1 MKTNIESALREP
13 FRTGDRRLSAS
24 PWGTFTEEYEMAKV
38 KSEGEPEGKK
48 PAKKKDAAAED
59 ENFNFIVRIA
69 NSDIDG
75 QKRTVIGLQSI
86 KGVGSRVAQV
96 VVRKA
101 TVDPS
106 AKIGSLQ
113 EDQVKALE
121 ESVLSYVEY
130 APNWA
135 INRQM
140 DYETGADM
148 HLISQ
153 DLTLTQNDDI
163 NRMKMI
169 RSYRGIRHETHKK
182 VRGQRT
188 RSNGRRGLTLG
199 VSKKRN

>member
-1 MKTNIESALREP
+1 
-13 FRTGDRRLSAS
+13 
-24 PWGTFTEEYEMAKV
+24 MAEG
-38 KSEGEPEGKK
+38 KSEGKPEGKK
-48 PAKKKDAAAED
+48 PGKRKEAAAED

-75 QKRTVIGLQSI
+75 QKRTVIGLQGI

-96 VVRKA
+96 VVKRA
-101 TVDPS
+101 NVDPS
-106 AKIGSLQ
+106 VKIGSLP
-113 EDQVKALE
+113 EDKVKALE
-121 ESVLSYVEY
+121 ESVLTYVEY

-135 INRQM
+135 VNRQM

-148 HLISQ
+148 HLLSQ
-153 DLTLTQNDDI
+153 DLTLTQTDDV

-169 RSYRGIRHETHKK
+169 RSYRGIRHETHHK

-199 VSKKRN
+199 VSKKKG

>member
-1 MKTNIESALREP
+1 MKTNIESAPREP

-24 PWGTFTEEYEMAKV
+24 PRGTFTEEHKMAKT

-48 PAKKKDAAAED
+48 PGKKKEAAAED

-96 VVRKA
+96 VVRRA
-101 TVDPS
+101 NVDPS

-135 INRQM
+135 VNRQM
-140 DYETGADM
+140 DYESGADM
-148 HLISQ
+148 HLLSQ